1 MPDDVLGIGLLGTS
15 RIKPRRN
22 PRVVESYMV
31 VRCRPAVAHTVA
43 LVALFLAG
51 GCQTGKNVSSRQ
63 LIEHQAL
70 IDFSGLDSVKPVPGI
85 NASIAAP
92 RRWEL
97 LPSKPNPLY
106 THQQWRSPS
115 THTGVGVLNAHLPL
129 PLSTKTVV
137 WLAKQEYSKQGNGGK
152 LLAEWTD
159 ELGREWFEAEN
170 EKYHVRG
177 YVVVKGFNA
186 WVVYFGYRAQYAPN
200 LAEISTAARSA
211 ETAVPQVD
219 EGPKA
224 AVADSSDN

>member
-1 MPDDVLGIGLLGTS
+1 
-15 RIKPRRN
+15 
-22 PRVVESYMV
+22 MV
-31 VRCRPAVAHTVA
+31 VRCRKAVAVQAVT
-43 LVALFLAG
+43 LLAMFCAV

-70 IDFSGLDSVKPVPGI
+70 IDFSGLHSLKKVDPI

-97 LPSKPNPLY
+97 LPTKPNPLY

-115 THTGVGVLNAHLPL
+115 THTGVGILNAHLPL
-129 PLSTKTVV
+129 PLSQKMVV
-137 WLAKQEYSKQGNGGK
+137 WLAKQEYAKQGTGGK
-152 LLAEWTD
+152 LLSEWSD
-159 ELGREWFEAEN
+159 ELGRDWFEAEN

-186 WVVYFGYRAQYAPN
+186 WVVYFGYRTQYAPN

-219 EGPKA
+219 EEPKKE
-224 AVADSSDN
+224 AVASN

>member
-1 MPDDVLGIGLLGTS
+1 
-15 RIKPRRN
+15 
-22 PRVVESYMV
+22 MV
-31 VRCRPAVAHTVA
+31 VRCSSAVAVFTVA
-43 LVALFLAG
+43 LLALSSG
-51 GCQTGKNVSSRQ
+51 GCQTGKAVSSRQ

-70 IDFSGLDSVKPVPGI
+70 IDFSGLDSLKPIPAL
-85 NASIAAP
+85 NAAIAAP
-92 RRWEL
+92 RRWEK

-106 THQQWRSPS
+106 THEQWRSPS

-137 WLAKQEYSKQGNGGK
+137 WLAKQEYSKQNDGGK

-170 EKYHVRG
+170 AKYHVRG
-177 YVVVKGFNA
+177 YVLVKGFNA
-186 WVVYFGYRAQYAPN
+186 WVVYFGYRTKYPPN

-219 EGPKA
+219 EKPKE
-224 AVADSSDN
+224 AVASN

>member
-1 MPDDVLGIGLLGTS
+1 
-15 RIKPRRN
+15 
-22 PRVVESYMV
+22 MV
-31 VRCRPAVAHTVA
+31 VRCRTAVAVQAVAWLALLTVM
-43 LVALFLAG
+43 G

-70 IDFSGLDSVKPVPGI
+70 IDFSGLDSVKSAPEIRV
-85 NASIAAP
+85 SIAAP

-97 LPSKPNPLY
+97 LPIKSNPLY

-115 THTGVGVLNAHLPL
+115 THTGVGVLNAHLPF
-129 PLSTKTVV
+129 PLSTSMVV
-137 WLAKQEYSKQGNGGK
+137 WLAKQEYAKQGTGGK

-177 YVVVKGFNA
+177 YVVVKGFSA
-186 WVVYFGYRAQYAPN
+186 WVVYFGYRAQFPPN

-211 ETAVPQVD
+211 ETAIPQVD
-219 EGPKA
+219 EGKN
-224 AVADSSDN
+224 ADAGTPGRGDAGE

>member
-1 MPDDVLGIGLLGTS
+1 
-15 RIKPRRN
+15 
-22 PRVVESYMV
+22 MV
-31 VRCRPAVAHTVA
+31 VRCRKAVAVHTVTLLA
-43 LVALFLAG
+43 LISAT
-51 GCQTGKNVSSRQ
+51 GCQSGKNVSSRQ

-70 IDFSGLDSVKPVPGI
+70 IDFSGLDSLKPIPAM

-92 RRWEL
+92 RRWEM
-97 LPSKPNPLY
+97 LPSKPNPIY

-137 WLAKQEYSKQGNGGK
+137 WLAKQEYAKQGTGGK
-152 LLAEWTD
+152 LIAEWTD
-159 ELGREWFEAEN
+159 ELGRDWFEAEN

-186 WVVYFGYRAQYAPN
+186 WVVYFGYRTKYAPN

-211 ETAVPQVD
+211 ETAVPQSD
-219 EGPKA
+219 EGPKET
-224 AVADSSDN
+224 VASGEK